1 MASAWAIS
9 APTASPISSL
19 KYGNC
24 HLSGASMTP
33 SSDTNSDAITF
44 LTSILLSQLTPG
56 HGCLVPASRPLL
68 APGDGVAVVA
78 EPTLEA
84 CRRAHLPTPDREG
97 VLTYLPHVLEGNPP
111 EGLRPLVAEEVG
123 PQVVVL
129 LVVADVLGAHNPAA
143 DVVDVDMLDEVEAT
157 FHPLKGGPPMNLS
170 VGAGLA
176 ALQLPSADRDVQAL
190 QRGIR
195 SRLPIVGLSIVGVVV
210 ICHNGS
216 SFRLLRRSPPERRQ
230 PPAAGGDERR
240 EEPHHQRD

>member
-1 MASAWAIS
+1 MKCRAASKTTNVAAPANDRSAAVRETAVTGSAVASAIR
-9 APTASPISSL
+9 SSL
-19 KYGNC
+19 F
-24 HLSGASMTP
+24 
-33 SSDTNSDAITF
+33 D
-44 LTSILLSQLTPG
+44 PG
-56 HGCLVPASRPLL
+56 HGRLVPASRPL
-68 APGDGVAVVA
+68 PVTGDGVAVVT
-78 EPTLEA
+78 EPTHEA
-84 CRRAHLPTPDREG
+84 RWRSHFPTPDREG
-97 VLTYLPHVLEGNPP
+97 VVTYLPHVLEGNSP

-129 LVVADVLGAHNPAA
+129 LVVADILGAHDPAA
-143 DVVDVDMLDEVEAT
+143 DVVDVDMLDEIEAA